1 MSSEQSEAEYT
12 GQPLKH
18 LSIERLRCLLRH
30 WSWADEA
37 RTRFERELASF
48 PSDYDR
54 PAGASADRPIGAYY
68 HWCALLC
75 ALGDAADGHNLT
87 NHAPLDTIH
96 DDLRSLLPWLRV
108 CRKSLFDVPASPE
121 PHPTLG
127 DLHRDQDTV
136 TRLRRVHR
144 AFGDAFR
151 NEQVSRDIDALDL

>member
-12 GQPLKH
+12 GQPLKQ

-30 WSWADEA
+30 WSWAEEA
-37 RTRFERELASF
+37 RTRFERELAAF

-54 PAGASADRPIGAYY
+54 GPGASTDRPIGAYY

-75 ALGDAADGHNLT
+75 ALGDAADGHHLT

-96 DDLRSLLPWLRV
+96 DDLTTLLPWLRV
-108 CRKSLFDVPASPE
+108 CRKRLFDVPTSPE
-121 PHPTLG
+121 QPQTLA
-127 DLHRDQDTV
+127 DLHRDTDTV
-136 TRLRRVHR
+136 ARLRRVHR

-151 NEQVSRDIDALDL
+151 NEQVSRDVDALDH

>member
-1 MSSEQSEAEYT
+1 MSAEQSEAEYT

-48 PSDYDR
+48 PSDDR
-54 PAGASADRPIGAYY
+54 PPGASADRPIGAYY

-75 ALGDAADGHNLT
+75 ALGDAADGHSLT

-121 PHPTLG
+121 PHPTLA

-151 NEQVSRDIDALDL
+151 NEQASRDIDALDL